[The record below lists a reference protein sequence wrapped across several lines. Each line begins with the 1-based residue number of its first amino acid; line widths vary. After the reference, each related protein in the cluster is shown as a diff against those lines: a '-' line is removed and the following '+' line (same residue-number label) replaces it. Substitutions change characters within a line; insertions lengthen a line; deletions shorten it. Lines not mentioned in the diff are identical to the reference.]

1 MEFGPDEVGDALPP
15 LFCPDADAKDAPLA
29 IREQLPHFDEE
40 GPTFNP
46 ECLDDIIDDFPS
58 FNPDAEPLNSKEDV
72 ARIAFDTNATRQRA
86 VRKGQSQ
93 AVHLAKARE
102 HKGKLRE
109 LRHARE
115 LIDIV
120 DDDLE
125 QIAAQTHC
133 RLGRGRL
140 LGHAIKRSLSGL
152 QSKCILRTFGRW
164 RTNQRERAAK
174 RRHSNSKVSSKKRR
188 GNGWQMSSAVM
199 STMAYES
206 AGGTAS
212 FRALSKSFSCGK
224 DAVQR
229 SLAHV
234 SNCTMAADRVKARL
248 VRQRIIDKKEKLSFV
263 LYQFGFDETEMD
275 SRQPQSTGSEGVIG
289 PVKSKVSS
297 LVSGVWIMY
306 GFVSGE
312 VEQVEFTTPPLTIQN
327 TSAKEIWSGLCDHG
341 SFLHVHELRRF
352 LMDRASADVAMTY
365 TIVASDDAAANNLF
379 FAAVDSSTTLGSD
392 SSSKT
397 RAVCLNHQNHLA
409 FMNITCGI
417 LGLATFNELYLDA
430 MFWRGGNYF
439 RRLFAGWVAFYK
451 SDLEESSGA
460 ETTWSRSYK
469 VALLSYFTS
478 TLPFRQANR
487 KSIEASEAHESVVQ
501 LKAFL
506 YFFDFDP
513 AGGAKCA
520 TSWANSEERSQAVE
534 LAAHL
539 TQQALNRTIPSLPEI
554 GKWTKLGPTL
564 DQHIIG
570 FVGDLFS
577 RCARFTLTSA
587 YGAKLS
593 ESMQGYEQEFLK
605 SVAFQ
610 KVGGTRFKRIMNNR
624 GSDDFKFRV
633 VLLAL
638 VLEPFRHLTSYL
650 MRASHRSWSNSA
662 EIGSI

>member
-1 MEFGPDEVGDALPP
+1 
-15 LFCPDADAKDAPLA
+15 
-29 IREQLPHFDEE
+29 
-40 GPTFNP
+40 
-46 ECLDDIIDDFPS
+46 
-58 FNPDAEPLNSKEDV
+58 
-72 ARIAFDTNATRQRA
+72 
-86 VRKGQSQ
+86 
-93 AVHLAKARE
+93 
-102 HKGKLRE
+102 
-109 LRHARE
+109 
-115 LIDIV
+115 
-120 DDDLE
+120 
-125 QIAAQTHC
+125 
-133 RLGRGRL
+133 
-140 LGHAIKRSLSGL
+140 
-152 QSKCILRTFGRW
+152 
-164 RTNQRERAAK
+164 
-174 RRHSNSKVSSKKRR
+174 
-188 GNGWQMSSAVM
+188 
-199 STMAYES
+199 
-206 AGGTAS
+206 
-212 FRALSKSFSCGK
+212 
-224 DAVQR
+224 
-229 SLAHV
+229 
-234 SNCTMAADRVKARL
+234 
-248 VRQRIIDKKEKLSFV
+248 
-263 LYQFGFDETEMD
+263 
-275 SRQPQSTGSEGVIG
+275 
-289 PVKSKVSS
+289 
-297 LVSGVWIMY
+297 
-306 GFVSGE
+306 
-312 VEQVEFTTPPLTIQN
+312 
-327 TSAKEIWSGLCDHG
+327 
-341 SFLHVHELRRF
+341 
-352 LMDRASADVAMTY
+352 
-365 TIVASDDAAANNLF
+365 
-379 FAAVDSSTTLGSD
+379 VDSSTTLGSD

-506 YFFDFDP
+506 DFFDFDP

-520 TSWANSEERSQAVE
+520 TSWANNEERSQAVK

-564 DQHIIG
+564 DQHVIG

-662 EIGSI
+662 EIGSIKNPNFLLDLLNHQHSLLISALQYYSGVLSDVANWKRLPLLLASRGCATYDEWVSRFPGDLDLLACLILGCCGALERRLWRRIWNTFGLLSAGDARLPERATEAVIIERLKQNNCCCAVGLERMLVTKCRTLFPGDLSAQVKYIFEMLWTFVYLAWAILLSIALLECIHALHKRIQRHADGKAPHHLACASLIARHAAAFDATLKSEEDQRMMICTNIRTTNIVVITWSCIC